1 MAKILEGFHALITGS
16 SEGLG
21 LSMARALLLNGA
33 SVAISSR
40 PSAKLDRI
48 VDILQNEG
56 LDAYKVPMDVR
67 DEKSVNNAV
76 KWVQKNWGQL
86 DLLVNN
92 AGLGNGRVNED
103 FIEHPK
109 LFFEI
114 DAEGF
119 RDVVDTNLTGY
130 FLVAKAFAP
139 MMIEKKEG
147 RIVNI
152 STSLSTM
159 RMSNMT
165 PYGPSRAASEALSA
179 IMSVELA
186 EYGIDVNILLPGG
199 AAETNL
205 FTPKALIDFK
215 NKKLPLLDANI
226 MSEPILFLASPQAKG
241 MTGERIIAKQ
251 FREWLSTKDISF
263 QME

>member
-16 SEGLG
+16 SGGLG

-67 DEKSVNNAV
+67 DEQSVNNAV

-114 DAEGF
+114 DADGF

-130 FLVAKAFAP
+130 FLVAKAFVP

-165 PYGPSRAASEALSA
+165 PYGPSRAASEALSE

-186 EYGIDVNILLPGG
+186 EFGIDVNILLPGG

-215 NKKLPLLDANI
+215 NKKLPLLDADI
-226 MSEPILFLASPQAKG
+226 MAEPILFLASPQAKG
-241 MTGERIIAKQ
+241 MTGERIIAKE
-251 FREWLSTKDISF
+251 FKEWLNIKEISF

>member
-1 MAKILEGFHALITGS
+1 MEKISKGFRALITGS
-16 SEGLG
+16 SGGLG
-21 LSMARALLLNGA
+21 LAMARALLSQGA
-33 SVAISSR
+33 AVAISSR
-40 PSAKLDRI
+40 PSEKLDKI
-48 VDILQNEG
+48 VDTLQSEG
-56 LDAYKVPMDVR
+56 LDAYKIPMDVR
-67 DEKSVNNAV
+67 DEESIEKAV
-76 KWVQKNWGQL
+76 KWVKENWGHI
-86 DLLVNN
+86 DMLVNN

-130 FLVAKAFAP
+130 FLVAKAFVP
-139 MMIEKKEG
+139 MMIEQKEG

-159 RMSNMT
+159 RMGNMT
-165 PYGPSRAASEALSA
+165 PYGPSRAASEALSE

-186 EYGIDVNILLPGG
+186 EYGIDVNVLLPGG

-215 NKKLPLLDANI
+215 NKKLPLLDADI
-226 MSEPILFLASPQAKG
+226 MAEPILFLASPQAKG
-241 MTGERIIAKQ
+241 MTGERIIAKK
-251 FREWLSTKDISF
+251 FKDWLQNKNISF
-263 QME
+263 

>member
-1 MAKILEGFHALITGS
+1 MINYDYIPDAFVVEGPGS
-16 SEGLG
+16 RRTS
-21 LSMARALLLNGA
+21 RALKTNN
-33 SVAISSR
+33 SIDHR
-40 PSAKLDRI
+40 RIKLENLI
-48 VDILQNEG
+48 
-56 LDAYKVPMDVR
+56 
-67 DEKSVNNAV
+67 
-76 KWVQKNWGQL
+76 
-86 DLLVNN
+86 
-92 AGLGNGRVNED
+92 
-103 FIEHPK
+103 
-109 LFFEI
+109 EI

-130 FLVAKAFAP
+130 FLVAKAFVP

-165 PYGPSRAASEALSA
+165 PYGPSRAASEALSE

-205 FTPKALIDFK
+205 FTQKALIDFK
-215 NKKLPLLDANI
+215 NKKLPLLDADI
-226 MSEPILFLASPQAKG
+226 MAEPILFLASHTSK
-241 MTGERIIAKQ
+241 RNDRRKNH
-251 FREWLSTKDISF
+251 R
-263 QME
+263 

>member
-1 MAKILEGFHALITGS
+1 MEQSLKGLHALITGS

-21 LSMARALLLNGA
+21 LSMARALLSKGA

-40 PSAKLDRI
+40 PSEKLDKI
-48 VDILQNEG
+48 VDVLRNEG
-56 LDAYKVPMDVR
+56 LDAYKIPMDVR
-67 DEKSVNNAV
+67 NEKSVEKSV
-76 KWVQKNWGQL
+76 KWIKENWGKL

-130 FLVAKAFAP
+130 FLVAKAFVP

-165 PYGPSRAASEALSA
+165 PYGPSRAASEALSE

-215 NKKLPLLDANI
+215 NKKLPLLDADI
-226 MSEPILFLASPQAKG
+226 MAEPILFLASPQAKG
-241 MTGERIIAKQ
+241 MTGERIIAKEFQ
-251 FREWLSTKDISF
+251 EWLNAKDISF
-263 QME
+263 KIE

>member
-1 MAKILEGFHALITGS
+1 MNVALKGFRALITGS

-21 LSMARALLLNGA
+21 LSMARALLSEGA

-40 PSAKLDRI
+40 PSEKLDKI

-67 DEKSVNNAV
+67 DERSVAKAV
-76 KWVQKNWGQL
+76 KWVEENWGKL

-103 FIEHPK
+103 FVEHPK
-109 LFFEI
+109 PFFEI
-114 DAEGF
+114 DIEGF

-130 FLVAKAFAP
+130 FLVAKAFVP
-139 MMIEKKEG
+139 MMIEQKEG

-159 RMSNMT
+159 RRSNMT
-165 PYGPSRAASEALSA
+165 PYGPSRAASEALSE

-186 EYGIDVNILLPGG
+186 EYGIDVNVLLPGG

-215 NKKLPLLDANI
+215 NKKLPLLDADV

-241 MTGERIIAKQ
+241 MTGERIIAKE
-251 FREWLSTKDISF
+251 FKDWLQSKDSSF
-263 QME
+263 